1 MMEPQIKGFLE
12 MSLLDWPGKLAAV
25 LFLPGCNLRCP
36 YCHNHPLVIHPER
49 FETIPLKYVL
59 KRLEALRE
67 WIDGVCVSGG
77 EPTLN
82 RNVFHLLGQIKT
94 QGWAIKVDTNGTF
107 PERLEEL
114 VERDLVDC
122 VAMDIKAP
130 LDEGSYRRCAGVP
143 VDISA
148 IRQSI
153 SVLAHGGIDY
163 TLRMTVVPT
172 LLTEEQI
179 YEAAR
184 QLVGTRRLLLQDFN
198 PSNPLSPELS
208 GVNPFGE
215 VTVQGMQERVDSILG
230 VGGGQLPTLRRQGP
244 LQRMRSSVGRPL

>member
-12 MSLLDWPGKLAAV
+12 TSLLDWPGKLAAV
-25 LFLPGCNLRCP
+25 LFLPGCNWRCP

-49 FETIPLKYVL
+49 FETIPLQYVL
-59 KRLEALRE
+59 KRLEGLRE

-82 RNVFHLLGQIKT
+82 RNLPHLLGQIKT

-107 PERLEEL
+107 PERVEEL

-130 LDEGSYRRCAGVP
+130 LDERSYRRCAGVP

-153 SVLAHGGIDY
+153 SVLANGGIDY

-184 QLVGTRRLLLQDFN
+184 QLVGTRGLLLQDFN
-198 PSNPLSPELS
+198 PSNPLSHELR
-208 GVNPFGE
+208 GVKPFGE
-215 VTVQGMQERVDSILG
+215 VRVQGMQERVDSILG
-230 VGGGQLPTLRRQGP
+230 VGGRQLPTLPRQGL